1 MSPPIATSL
10 PRSTRP
16 LGLPAVAFTRSTAPE
31 PAPIDPLRGSFAEF
45 ARPSGP
51 DLLTRTAGMA
61 AWIAARRE
69 AEVWP
74 YARAVAGMSG
84 ATVRAEA
91 ETSALREGLNFAT
104 QDYLSLGSHPAVHEA
119 AADALRRYGVH
130 SGGSSALQ
138 GRSDI
143 SRALEHEIGDTL
155 QMEHVTLF
163 SSGWGAAFGAVT
175 ALVRPDD
182 HIVMDRLAH
191 ASLQTGAGAATQNI
205 KRVEHLSVDALRRA
219 LAEIRAGD
227 TRNGILVITEG
238 LFSMDS
244 DSPDL
249 RAMQAVCREYQATL
263 FVDVAHDFGSL
274 GPGGTGHIGRA
285 GVLGEVDL
293 VMGAFSKTFAS
304 NGGFVATRLPGVR
317 SFVEAYGGPF
327 TFSNAMSPI
336 QIATVREA
344 LRIVRSAEGEQRRAK
359 LMTNVHALRDA
370 VAGQGLQCLGDPSAV
385 VPVLIGH
392 TPLAR
397 LASGAVLRRGLF
409 ANLVEFPAV
418 GVRAAR
424 FRMQVQ
430 SDHTVEQTREAAAL
444 MAEAVAEAR
453 GVLAAR
459 ASAAAPSPLAPT
471 SPLMAAARAA

>member
-1 MSPPIATSL
+1 MPSVAY
-10 PRSTRP
+10 TRP
-16 LGLPAVAFTRSTAPE
+16 TAPT
-31 PAPIDPLRGSFAEF
+31 PGTSARTAVDPLRGSFAEF

-51 DLLTRTAGMA
+51 DLMARTAA
-61 AWIAARRE
+61 IVPWIQARRE

-74 YARAVAGMSG
+74 YARAITSAPG
-84 ATVRAEA
+84 ATTRAEA
-91 ETSALREGLNFAT
+91 EAVEQVREGLNFAT
-104 QDYLSLGSHPAVHEA
+104 QDYLSLAQHPAVLEA
-119 AADALRRYGVH
+119 AHAALRRYGVH

-138 GRSDI
+138 GRSDS
-143 SRALEHEIGDTL
+143 SRGLEREIGEAL
-155 QMEHVTLF
+155 HMEHVVLF

-191 ASLQTGAGAATQNI
+191 ASLQTGAAAATRNI
-205 KRVEHLSVDALRRA
+205 KRVEHLSVDALRKALTELRA
-219 LAEIRAGD
+219 SD
-227 TRNGILVITEG
+227 TKNGILVITEG

-263 FVDVAHDFGSL
+263 MVDCAHDFGSL
-274 GPGGTGHIGRA
+274 GPQGTGHVGRE
-285 GVLGEVDL
+285 GMLGEIDI

-304 NGGFVATRLPGVR
+304 NGGFVATRHPGVR
-317 SFVEAYGGPF
+317 SYIEAYGGPHM
-327 TFSNAMSPI
+327 FSNAMSPI

-344 LRIVRSAEGEQRRAK
+344 LRIVRSEEGDARRAS
-359 LMTNVHALRDA
+359 LMANVAELRGAL
-370 VAGQGLQCLGDPSAV
+370 AGYGLECLGDPSAV

-397 LASGAVLRRGLF
+397 LASGGVLRRGLF

-430 SDHTVEQTREAAAL
+430 SDHTPAQAQHAAAL
-444 MAEAVAEAR
+444 LAEAVGEAR
-453 GVLAAR
+453 QVLAR
-459 ASAAAPSPLAPT
+459 PTPVMPMQVVMSPLT
-471 SPLMAAARAA
+471 AA